1 MNSTELV
8 NLILSEIK
16 KVTGPYSKANPIA
29 LHEPDFNKTKAS
41 KYVEDCLKNGWVSSA
56 GSWVK
61 KFEDLI
67 CKYTKAKYAIAITN
81 GTDALRLALHVMGV
95 KSGDEVL
102 IPSFSFIA
110 TANAISHLGAIP
122 HFIDI
127 ENKSMGM
134 SPKALQKEL
143 DLIGIK
149 KDNCI
154 FNRKTGRRISAIL
167 PVHIFGHPAE
177 IIKIQSISKEWNL
190 PIVEDAAEALGSWI
204 IDKKKKIHCGLI
216 GDMGIISFNG
226 NKIIT
231 TGGGGVIITDNKDK
245 ALKARH
251 LSTTAKIEHPWEY
264 DHDQI
269 GWNDRLPN
277 INAALGVAQLERI
290 ETLISN
296 KRKLANLYREKF
308 KDFQDIEIIEEP
320 INTLSN
326 YWLVTLRFNWSNKK
340 SVELIRNNLL
350 QESHKAGLMLRP
362 TWKPLHKLK
371 PYLKCPKGNLNNA
384 EEQHLRLINLPSSP
398 QIIDN

>member
-1 MNSTELV
+1 
-8 NLILSEIK
+8 
-16 KVTGPYSKANPIA
+16 
-29 LHEPDFNKTKAS
+29 
-41 KYVEDCLKNGWVSSA
+41 
-56 GSWVK
+56 
-61 KFEDLI
+61 
-67 CKYTKAKYAIAITN
+67 
-81 GTDALRLALHVMGV
+81 
-95 KSGDEVL
+95 
-102 IPSFSFIA
+102 
-110 TANAISHLGAIP
+110 
-122 HFIDI
+122 
-127 ENKSMGM
+127 MGM

-398 QIIDN
+398 QIINN